1 MNRVSYFVMLMLVM
15 LAFAGCSSKG
25 GEKEGEGTRVTIPP
39 IIEDSGMGG
48 STRDAGG
55 FDGSQAGGGIEEQ
68 PGSHSPGAPAERIIY
83 FDFDKSDIRG
93 DARSVLERNAAYLT
107 SNPSTPIRLE
117 GHADERGAR
126 EYNLGL
132 GERRAESIKRTLGIM
147 GIPEQQVTTLS
158 YGEERPANPGHSEN
172 AWQHNR
178 RVEIIY
184 P

>member
-1 MNRVSYFVMLMLVM
+1 MNRGSYFVVLMLVT
-15 LAFAGCSSKG
+15 LAFTGCSSKG

-39 IIEDSGMGG
+39 IIEDTGAGG
-48 STRDAGG
+48 GVRDAGS
-55 FDGSQAGGGIEEQ
+55 FDGSRAGEGMEEQ

-93 DARSVLERNAAYLT
+93 EARGVLERNAAYLT
-107 SNPSTPIRLE
+107 NNPSTPIRLE
-117 GHADERGAR
+117 GHADERGSR

-132 GERRAESIKRTLGIM
+132 GERRAESVKRTLGIM
-147 GIPEQQVTTLS
+147 GISEQQITTLS
-158 YGEERPANPGHSEN
+158 YGEERPADPGHGEG
-172 AWQHNR
+172 AWQRNR

>member
-1 MNRVSYFVMLMLVM
+1 MNRVSYSVMLMLVM

-25 GEKEGEGTRVTIPP
+25 GEKEGEGARVTIPP
-39 IIEDSGMGG
+39 IIEDVNAGG
-48 STRDAGG
+48 TRDAGG
-55 FDGSQAGGGIEEQ
+55 FDNGRMGEGGIEEQ

-93 DARSVLERNAAYLT
+93 DARGVLERNAAYLT

-117 GHADERGAR
+117 GHADERGSR

-132 GERRAESIKRTLGIM
+132 GERRADSVKRTLGIM
-147 GIPEQQVTTLS
+147 GIPEQQITTLS
-158 YGEERPANPGHSEN
+158 YGEERPADAGHNEG
-172 AWQHNR
+172 AWQRNR